1 MHHLTVISQAPPF
14 QMQSCLIGKMPQF
27 LFDLFFIFR
36 DHLSRDQRMLTSS
49 GCISISVTVLVRM
62 HAGDFVQS
70 WKSY

>member
-14 QMQSCLIGKMPQF
+14 QTQSCLIGKMPQF

-36 DHLSRDQRMLTSS
+36 DHLSRDKKIADVTWLPF
-49 GCISISVTVLVRM
+49 SVTVLVRM
-62 HAGDFVQS
+62 QAGDFVQS